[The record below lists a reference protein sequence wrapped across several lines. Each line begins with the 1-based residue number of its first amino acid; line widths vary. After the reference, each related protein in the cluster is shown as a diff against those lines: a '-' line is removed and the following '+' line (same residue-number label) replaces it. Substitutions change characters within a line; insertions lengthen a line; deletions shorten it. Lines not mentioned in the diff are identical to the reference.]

1 MKKLRFYDAVRHTIS
16 ERSRVRDDVGA
27 LAGYDI
33 AAEYDMQTHYAIE
46 HAGTVYVVR
55 KRPQDVGISNPVPP
69 AKQTV
74 GDRVARTIQSINL
87 RNKAFWNQK

>member
-1 MKKLRFYDAVRHTIS
+1 MKRLKFYDAVHRAKTQ
-16 ERSRVRDDVGA
+16 RSRVRDDDPA

-33 AAEYDMQTHYAIE
+33 AAEYPMQTHYAIE